1 MKRYKVLI
9 SLFFILI
16 SLFIGNN
23 VYANNEKEGQKLL
36 YQDVTINEDG
46 SMKVREA
53 LWLNGDY
60 NGTNRDIKFKN
71 YWAYPFTGIY
81 SNFSGESDI
90 YDATDITDLK
100 VFDISQSNFNSFES
114 MYNLEV
120 LCQVS

>member
-71 YWAYPFTGIY
+71 YWAYPFTGLY

-100 VFDISQSNFNSFES
+100 VFDISQQI
-114 MYNLEV
+114 LIHLKV
-120 LCQVS
+120 CII